1 MGSRDCLLVHVSSS
15 VIDFYITLSGLVLF
29 SFILHSSHL
38 TILVNILQIRSAYSA
53 LANTNT
59 NTNNYFY
66 AASPTQALHILIS
79 TASSIPF
86 TRIMASLWYCC
97 ECNFGPHNSALYEAC
112 IGCGERR
119 CGTCVEEKV
128 YDALRTH
135 SHAHNH
141 CHETS
146 PYPSAVA
153 IDTAHTLSLNTKSMP
168 IALPGL
174 AGIRPLSRLR
184 PAPAASP
191 FAGPAH
197 MYSQAY
203 IYICCKCGD
212 GPKLWDNQPSCVSC
226 EHVAC
231 GNCTYVK

>member
-1 MGSRDCLLVHVSSS
+1 
-15 VIDFYITLSGLVLF
+15 
-29 SFILHSSHL
+29 
-38 TILVNILQIRSAYSA
+38 
-53 LANTNT
+53 
-59 NTNNYFY
+59 
-66 AASPTQALHILIS
+66 
-79 TASSIPF
+79 
-86 TRIMASLWYCC
+86 MASLWYCC
-97 ECNFGPHNSALYEAC
+97 ECNFGPHNSALYDAC

-119 CGTCVEEKV
+119 CGVCVEEKV

-135 SHAHNH
+135 SHAGVHAHAHNH

-153 IDTAHTLSLNTKSMP
+153 IDTAQALSLNTKSMP
-168 IALPGL
+168 IALPDL

-184 PAPAASP
+184 PAQAASP

-197 MYSQAY
+197 MYSQTF
-203 IYICCKCGD
+203 IYICCRCGD
-212 GPKLWDNQPSCVSC
+212 GPKLWENQPSCVSC